1 MTISAK
7 ELRTLAKIIKD
18 AVNTENAEITVFI
31 TTKYEST
38 EKIKV
43 YAEYENGYQESVEC
57 PTMTE

>member
-7 ELRTLAKIIKD
+7 ELRTLAEIIKT

-31 TTKYEST
+31 TKYEPT

-43 YAEYENGYQESVEC
+43 IVEYENGYKESVQC
-57 PTMTE
+57 PTV